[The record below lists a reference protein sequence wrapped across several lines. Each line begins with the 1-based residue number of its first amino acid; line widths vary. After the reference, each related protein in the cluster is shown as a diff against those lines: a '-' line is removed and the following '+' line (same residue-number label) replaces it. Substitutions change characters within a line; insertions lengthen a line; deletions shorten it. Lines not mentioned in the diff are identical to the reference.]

1 MLVHHLKLMQTLKKI
16 LLNSHYLIRASLVLV
31 NFFGNN
37 IRDAP
42 GGFVLILN
50 IFREISRDMLKS
62 PTLAVVA

>member
-1 MLVHHLKLMQTLKKI
+1 M
-16 LLNSHYLIRASLVLV
+16 VLV
-31 NFFGNN
+31 NFFGDN

-50 IFREISRDMLKS
+50 IFREISPTSIWKS